1 MSVCLVLRP
10 SLTQAVSLVKSAA
23 KVIPP
28 LGYSPLRG
36 YSMLKGSPTTD
47 PSDSTDNPVDTDG
60 EQGTQPGVDNVGI
73 NDTFELV
80 PRTHVFYERTRAAGA
95 GQMKVR
101 EHMILKFISF
111 YSPFLCLLDKRVRQM
126 HASIQSVWPVASL

>member
-36 YSMLKGSPTTD
+36 YSMLKGSPSTD
-47 PSDSTDNPVDTDG
+47 PSDTTDTLADADG
-60 EQGTQPGVDNVGI
+60 EQGTQPGVENVGI
-73 NDTFELV
+73 DDTFELV
-80 PRTHVFYERTRAAGA
+80 PRTHVFYERTRAADA

-101 EHMILKFISF
+101 ERMTLKFISF
-111 YSPFLCLLDKRVRQM
+111 YSLFYACLTDV
-126 HASIQSVWPVASL
+126 